1 MLGLLKVGL
10 ILILLVGAVGC
21 TAEVTGKP
29 NSVIPDVTVASTLT
43 VPNPSA
49 VKPVASTVSG
59 VTNGS
64 AGDPVK
70 TGEGLYQKTA
80 GGIGCAGCHGTD
92 ATGKVGPN
100 IRGSSSAQIKTA
112 LQTVTA
118 MSFLKLADSD
128 IDAVSAYL
136 NSLGAK

>member
-10 ILILLVGAVGC
+10 ILILAIASVGC
-21 TAEVTGKP
+21 TAQVQGKP
-29 NSVIPDVTVASTLT
+29 ASTIPDVTVASTMT

-49 VKPVASTVSG
+49 VKPIAATVSG
-59 VTNGS
+59 ATNGS
-64 AGDPVK
+64 SGDPVK
-70 TGEGLYQKTA
+70 MGETLFQRTA
-80 GGIGCAGCHGTD
+80 GGIGCAGCHGAD
-92 ATGKVGPN
+92 ASGKVGPN
-100 IRGSSSAQIKTA
+100 IIGSSSVQIKTA

-136 NSLGAK
+136 NSLGTK

>member
-10 ILILLVGAVGC
+10 ILVLLAGAVGC

-29 NSVIPDVTVASTLT
+29 NSVIPDVTVASTMT

-49 VKPVASTVSG
+49 VKPIAATVSG
-59 VTNGS
+59 ATNGS
-64 AGDPVK
+64 SGDPVK
-70 TGEGLYQKTA
+70 LGETLFQRTA
-80 GGIGCAGCHGTD
+80 GGIGCAGCHGAD
-92 ATGKVGPN
+92 ASGKVGPN
-100 IRGSSSAQIKTA
+100 IIGSSSVQIKTA

-136 NSLGAK
+136 SSLGTK